1 MALVV
6 TDSGPFVVA
15 LGPIKAEVAQVSS
28 VDDADTYTTRLQRP
42 VFGFFV
48 PNNDSNAP
56 IESVNLAFSGKTV
69 TFNNDAL
76 SAHAGVVVL
85 FGF

>member
-1 MALVV
+1 MAAV
-6 TDSGPFVVA
+6 TITERFVTV
-15 LGPIKAEVAQVSS
+15 LGPRKMEVAQVAS
-28 VDDADTYTTRLQRP
+28 VDDADTYVSIMQRP

-48 PNNDSNAP
+48 PNNDSNAA
-56 IESVNLAFSGKTV
+56 IESVNLAFSGRTV

-76 SAHAGVVVL
+76 SAHAGVLVL